1 MTSREIVER
10 AITFNNPPRL
20 PMKFDVVG
28 VNDCYDV
35 WTHDPTG
42 WSWEFEGEAT
52 DEWGAPRCRTLAR
65 SSATPYRTGP

>member
-1 MTSREIVER
+1 MTRREIVER

-42 WSWEFEGEAT
+42 WTWSFEGQ
-52 DEWGAPRCRTLAR
+52 R
-65 SSATPYRTGP
+65 SVSETQVDRWMSFLRSWIQNYQPL